1 MTDFDFSNRVIAVT
15 GGASG
20 IGQTIAVEFAR
31 RGANIAVC
39 DRASLEHTTAELR
52 AAGIEALAVP
62 VDVSHRPEVDRFVA
76 AAVERFGRLDVAVC
90 CAGVRSRIPFEALGR
105 DEWHRVMDINLLG
118 TFYTC
123 AAALRPMKES
133 RSGRIVTIS
142 SLAGQVGGTLVNVAY
157 SATKA
162 GIIALTKVAAKEAAP
177 FNVTVNSIAPG
188 TIDTPFIGD
197 YDESLRERLQS
208 LIPLGRL
215 GRAEDVAGAALF
227 LASDFADW
235 ITGTTV
241 SVSGGQVMQ

>member
-1 MTDFDFSNRVIAVT
+1 MAELDFSNKVIAVT
-15 GGASG
+15 GAASG

-31 RGANIAVC
+31 RGGIVAIC
-39 DRASLEHTTAELR
+39 DRAPLEQTKTKLR
-52 AAGIEALAVP
+52 APDTEPLAMP
-62 VDVSHRPEVDRFVA
+62 VDVSRRHEVDQFIA
-76 AAVERFGRLDVAVC
+76 AAVKRFGRLDIAVC
-90 CAGVRSRIPFEALGR
+90 CAGVRSRVPFEALDR
-105 DEWHRVMDINLLG
+105 DEWHRVIDINLLG

-123 AAALRPMKES
+123 TAALGPMKQA

-188 TIDTPFIGD
+188 TIDTPFIAD
-197 YDESLRERLQS
+197 YDEALRERLLS

-215 GRAEDVAGAALF
+215 GCAEDVAGAALY
-227 LASDFADW
+227 LASDFAAW
-235 ITGTTV
+235 VTGTTL